1 MRCRLKKNLNASRPS
16 ERLPVRGKNKKMAA
30 KTKPLHGT
38 LNGFLKKKQ
47 NAPRPS
53 EHPPPVREENMSKR
67 LGEIKGCK

>member
-1 MRCRLKKNLNASRPS
+1 
-16 ERLPVRGKNKKMAA
+16 MAA

-67 LGEIKGCK
+67 LGEIKGCKNLDTEDTSALVCALLF